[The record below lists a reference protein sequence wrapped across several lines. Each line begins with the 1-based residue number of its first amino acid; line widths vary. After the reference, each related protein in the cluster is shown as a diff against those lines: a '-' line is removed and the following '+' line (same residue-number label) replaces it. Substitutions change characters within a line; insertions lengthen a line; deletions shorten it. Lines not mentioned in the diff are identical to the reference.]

1 MKRVLLFEP
10 LPAGP
15 NEIGNDGQRL
25 QISGKK
31 KQGQTTLLLK
41 TLYLKKAT
49 DESASSVRPE

>member
-1 MKRVLLFEP
+1 MKRVVLFEP

-15 NEIGNDGQRL
+15 NEVGNDGQRL

-41 TLYLKKAT
+41 
-49 DESASSVRPE
+49 PFI